1 MHLVGGYQDIVHIKL
16 TKRSSFTTQ
25 QFGLQTNYYGVGMKL
40 SCRITTLLGWHTGET
55 HFPTY
60 NGVDPLNEIDCVKGK
75 WSLPDDMGPVRC
87 EAVKCPPFPNIFK
100 EIETKCTRRDR
111 ACIEAK
117 NYENVEDC
125 ECHIA
130 ESTCKPELITSY
142 NKTHEVEPQRTR
154 SQSHHELFEFHG
166 SFERRLYYFI
176 IKIIYFA
183 STEFSIKIEFF

>member
-1 MHLVGGYQDIVHIKL
+1 
-16 TKRSSFTTQ
+16 
-25 QFGLQTNYYGVGMKL
+25 MKL

-154 SQSHHELFEFHG
+154 SQSHHEFFEFHG

-183 STEFSIKIEFF
+183 SDDFSIKIEFF